1 MNSFTLKSNRDTF
14 NGLENIEDIIKCYI
28 CLDKIKEPCMCPYC
42 QKLTCEKCIQKW
54 LVEKKNQCPNCRSP
68 LRFSQV
74 IKVSFMTEV
83 ANFIDKMNLNKKTEQ
98 LETCLKHHIK
108 FLYYCIECK
117 IPLCSDC
124 YMFENDHKNHK
135 IKKIDDVYHEHF
147 NLIRN
152 EKEDLDDKRIK
163 LNKNL
168 KEISDKITE
177 IGNYRY
183 KRMKELDDTFK
194 TLSIQLKTQ
203 SQDLI
208 DKLLNWKSNLEDKIK
223 NIDID
228 TDKLTNEIKNSTKS
242 ELIDKSKSII
252 EKMKKLKDQLNY
264 DKEINKNFN
273 LNLSS
278 EIPNSIIP
286 TYETAIFKV
295 DNFENIKSP
304 EVIYSPELIIN
315 GLKWRLKLYPQG
327 NASAKYEYL
336 SIFLELIG
344 KVPEISK
351 YFYILELIN
360 FKGKK
365 NFYQE
370 YSSNF
375 SNGEC
380 WGYSKF
386 FKLNHLKNDGFIDNQ
401 GKIVIKIHIRPESF
415 SQLSRDLK
423 NYIGNLENQI
433 NILNNNNDNGNLS
446 NESDDL
452 SFKLSYDKSFKDLN
466 LVKSFLITDEEI
478 NNNSEKK
485 SDSLEKIKM
494 KEKIKRNKFRKLT
507 LSTNNKNKN
516 EFFNAPIDN
525 KLFSERDKNKQH
537 KFFISNSDN
546 DNNNYQIFNENNNIM
561 KKKIEFTEEKINNQ
575 NNCEKEISNKRIS
588 KFQIEMS
595 LDSAEEEDI
604 KQIDEIHDEN
614 SIIKQKDNQSM
625 ISEDSIG
632 YLMDSLKEIDN
643 KKEKNSSSKVIDS
656 YKKFMNNV
664 KDSIVNNNNKI
675 NNNINFGRFYNLGLN
690 SLSNSNINNV
700 KNEQNKYIYG
710 GNYESYKQK
719 YKRIFV

>member
-1 MNSFTLKSNRDTF
+1 
-14 NGLENIEDIIKCYI
+14 
-28 CLDKIKEPCMCPYC
+28 
-42 QKLTCEKCIQKW
+42 
-54 LVEKKNQCPNCRSP
+54 
-68 LRFSQV
+68 
-74 IKVSFMTEV
+74 MTEV

-98 LETCLKHHIK
+98 LETCQQHHIK

-124 YMFENDHKNHK
+124 YMFENDHKSHK

-208 DKLLNWKSNLEDKIK
+208 DKLLNWKSDLEDKIK

-228 TDKLTNEIKNSTKS
+228 TDKISNEIKNSTKS

-252 EKMKKLKDQLNY
+252 EKMKKLKDKLNY

-286 TYETAIFKV
+286 TYETAIFKI

-401 GKIVIKIHIRPESF
+401 GRIIIKIHIRPESF

-423 NYIGNLENQI
+423 NYIESLESQI
-433 NILNNNNDNGNLS
+433 NNLNNNNDNGNLS
-446 NESDDL
+446 NEYDDL

-466 LVKSFLITDEEI
+466 IVKSFLITDYEI
-478 NNNSEKK
+478 NNSEKK
-485 SDSLEKIKM
+485 SDSLEKK
-494 KEKIKRNKFRKLT
+494 KSKDKIKKNKFRKLS
-507 LSTNNKNKN
+507 LSTDNKNKN

-525 KLFSERDKNKQH
+525 KLFSVRDKNKQY
-537 KFFISNSDN
+537 KFFISKGEYDT

-561 KKKIEFTEEKINNQ
+561 KKKIQGDKINNQ

-595 LDSAEEEDI
+595 LDSEEEEDI

-664 KDSIVNNNNKI
+664 KDSISNNNNNKI
-675 NNNINFGRFYNLGLN
+675 NNNNINFGRFYNLGLN
-690 SLSNSNINNV
+690 SLSNSNINNNV
-700 KNEQNKYIYG
+700 KNDQNKYIYG
-710 GNYESYKQK
+710 GQYENFKQK
-719 YKRIFV
+719 YNMK

>member
-1 MNSFTLKSNRDTF
+1 
-14 NGLENIEDIIKCYI
+14 
-28 CLDKIKEPCMCPYC
+28 
-42 QKLTCEKCIQKW
+42 
-54 LVEKKNQCPNCRSP
+54 
-68 LRFSQV
+68 
-74 IKVSFMTEV
+74 
-83 ANFIDKMNLNKKTEQ
+83 
-98 LETCLKHHIK
+98 
-108 FLYYCIECK
+108 
-117 IPLCSDC
+117 
-124 YMFENDHKNHK
+124 
-135 IKKIDDVYHEHF
+135 
-147 NLIRN
+147 
-152 EKEDLDDKRIK
+152 
-163 LNKNL
+163 
-168 KEISDKITE
+168 
-177 IGNYRY
+177 
-183 KRMKELDDTFK
+183 
-194 TLSIQLKTQ
+194 
-203 SQDLI
+203 
-208 DKLLNWKSNLEDKIK
+208 
-223 NIDID
+223 
-228 TDKLTNEIKNSTKS
+228 
-242 ELIDKSKSII
+242 
-252 EKMKKLKDQLNY
+252 
-264 DKEINKNFN
+264 
-273 LNLSS
+273 
-278 EIPNSIIP
+278 
-286 TYETAIFKV
+286 
-295 DNFENIKSP
+295 
-304 EVIYSPELIIN
+304 
-315 GLKWRLKLYPQG
+315 
-327 NASAKYEYL
+327 
-336 SIFLELIG
+336 
-344 KVPEISK
+344 
-351 YFYILELIN
+351 
-360 FKGKK
+360 
-365 NFYQE
+365 
-370 YSSNF
+370 
-375 SNGEC
+375 
-380 WGYSKF
+380 
-386 FKLNHLKNDGFIDNQ
+386 
-401 GKIVIKIHIRPESF
+401 
-415 SQLSRDLK
+415 LK

-595 LDSAEEEDI
+595 LDSEEEEDI

-719 YKRIFV
+719 YNMK

>member
-1 MNSFTLKSNRDTF
+1 
-14 NGLENIEDIIKCYI
+14 
-28 CLDKIKEPCMCPYC
+28 
-42 QKLTCEKCIQKW
+42 
-54 LVEKKNQCPNCRSP
+54 
-68 LRFSQV
+68 
-74 IKVSFMTEV
+74 
-83 ANFIDKMNLNKKTEQ
+83 
-98 LETCLKHHIK
+98 
-108 FLYYCIECK
+108 
-117 IPLCSDC
+117 
-124 YMFENDHKNHK
+124 
-135 IKKIDDVYHEHF
+135 
-147 NLIRN
+147 
-152 EKEDLDDKRIK
+152 
-163 LNKNL
+163 
-168 KEISDKITE
+168 
-177 IGNYRY
+177 
-183 KRMKELDDTFK
+183 MKELDDTFK

-208 DKLLNWKSNLEDKIK
+208 DKLLNWKSDLEDKIK

-228 TDKLTNEIKNSTKS
+228 TDKISNEIKNSTKS

-252 EKMKKLKDQLNY
+252 EKMKKLKDKLNY

-401 GKIVIKIHIRPESF
+401 GRIIIKIHIRPESF

-446 NESDDL
+446 NEYDDL

-466 LVKSFLITDEEI
+466 IVKSFLITDYEI
-478 NNNSEKK
+478 NNSEKK
-485 SDSLEKIKM
+485 SDSLEKK
-494 KEKIKRNKFRKLT
+494 KSKDKIKKNKFRKLS
-507 LSTNNKNKN
+507 LSTDNKNKN

-525 KLFSERDKNKQH
+525 KLFSVRDKNKQY
-537 KFFISNSDN
+537 KFFISKGEYDT

-561 KKKIEFTEEKINNQ
+561 KKKIQGDKINNQ

-643 KKEKNSSSKVIDS
+643 KKEKNTSSKVIDS

-675 NNNINFGRFYNLGLN
+675 NNNINFGSFYNLGLN

-719 YKRIFV
+719 YNMK